1 MGKPQDVTE
10 ISVIYLS
17 VVLHLKNLEP
27 AATVTVIGQFYFD
40 IEDYVLPSEI

>member
-27 AATVTVIGQFYFD
+27 AVTVTGQFYFD
-40 IEDYVLPSEI
+40 IEDYVLLSEI